1 MLGLT
6 KAHPNYVYGTCTYVA
21 VHVYSLYNLAEI
33 KASLNTRYEVDL
45 GIDTSKLFKYV
56 IPEEGIRIHLK
67 VFKGKMTFYGSH
79 SNPDPNPAWHDYML
93 LNIHGDRDIAISHPI
108 SRAEKRKE
116 DKSTVSFYCNLVG
129 LENTTLTIKAVKGI

>member
-6 KAHPNYVYGTCTYVA
+6 KARPNYVYGTCNYVA
-21 VHVYSLYNLAEI
+21 VYLLYNLAEI
-33 KASLNTRYEVDL
+33 NASLNTRYEVDL
-45 GIDTSKLFKYV
+45 GIGTSKLFKYV

-67 VFKGKMTFYGSH
+67 VFKGKMTFYGSD

-93 LNIHGDRDIAISHPI
+93 SSIHGDREIVISYP
-108 SRAEKRKE
+108 RTAAKRKS
-116 DKSTVSFYCNLVG
+116 DGPTVPFYCNLVG